1 MLLSPAAAAVRS
13 LPLAYSQT
21 AMLTLE
27 GLTPREISDVSGIS
41 ANAVAIR
48 LTRAKT
54 LLRGI
59 LGDLP

>member
-1 MLLSPAAAAVRS
+1 MLLSPVAAAVRS
-13 LPLAYSQT
+13 LPLAYRQT